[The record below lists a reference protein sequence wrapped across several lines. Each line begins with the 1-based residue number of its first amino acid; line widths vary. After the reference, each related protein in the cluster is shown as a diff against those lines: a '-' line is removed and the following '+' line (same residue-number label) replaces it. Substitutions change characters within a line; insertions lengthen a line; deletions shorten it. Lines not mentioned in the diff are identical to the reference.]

1 MEDAAR
7 RMDACRRMCFL
18 DLLRM
23 RQFEPYRVIYK
34 SPEIAVISGLLL
46 F

>member
-1 MEDAAR
+1 MEHAAR
-7 RMDACRRMCFL
+7 RLDTCRRMCFL

-23 RQFEPYRVIYK
+23 RQFEPYRAIYK
-34 SPEIAVISGLLL
+34 SPEIAAISGLLL